1 LNIATAGAD
10 VNVQR
15 NRGFDELCIV
25 SKDLASAFTGEVP
38 DKAKAWCSVIV
49 EVVELQIGAAVV
61 AVCLL
66 IIPANAKAE
75 LEVLGKLTVVADL
88 EAFHVGVG

>member
-1 LNIATAGAD
+1 MNIATTGAD

-15 NRGFDELCIV
+15 NRGFDELRIV
-25 SKDLASAFTGEVP
+25 SKQLAFALTGEVP
-38 DKAKAWCSVIV
+38 DKAKARRGVIV
-49 EVVELQIGAAVV
+49 EVVELQISVVSV

-66 IIPANAKAE
+66 IIPANTKAE
-75 LEVLGKLTVVADL
+75 LEVLGKLPVVADI